1 MGAYGHKGVGN
12 DFFGHRFGNEFVD
25 TYDHIWVLT
34 DTKGLET
41 IFWDTGLG
49 TSLWTHMTTYGCLR
63 TQKGWKRFFG
73 TQVWKPVCGHI

>member
-12 DFFGHRFGNEFVD
+12 DFFGHRFVNEFVD

-41 IFWDTGLG
+41 IFLDTGL
-49 TSLWTHMTTYGCLR
+49 
-63 TQKGWKRFFG
+63 
-73 TQVWKPVCGHI
+73 